1 MVIATDGKLVKSN
14 RGRVVRQSVAS
25 TWGRLKSGV
34 LGRGAISFLFAT
46 AGVNASNFLFHIVV
60 SRALGPDHYGAI
72 GALLTILTLL
82 SVPVGAAQ
90 LAVTQAV
97 IKSESGDSRFSL
109 RRVVLRALLA
119 GFVAMLVLTTMTPV
133 FEDFLHIASPL
144 PIILVD
150 TWIPLATVGAALQ
163 GALIGKY
170 RFREVA
176 FATFM
181 GGGPVRLLVGAT
193 MVWVGLG
200 VGGAIAATIVAQLFT
215 TGSLLFSARTDL
227 RTDQSREAD
236 RVSGRDVT
244 LSIAALGGYTALMG
258 IDTFLA
264 RHYFTPFTS
273 GQYAAGAVAAH
284 IALFVP
290 GAIVTVAF
298 PHLADGSG
306 VSARSRK
313 IFLQTLFITTVLGIV
328 VAGVLTAGSSFL
340 VRLLFGVSYSN
351 AVAVI
356 GPLSFASASLGVL
369 SIFIYYH
376 LARRS
381 LCALISWAGVALA
394 VVLIWILHDSMTA
407 VALVMLFVISATLLI
422 AAFPALRSFAAA
434 AARDAAKEKEFGEF
448 PPSEIDLTI
457 VVPFYNPGSALGRH
471 IKNLIEVLTDSDI
484 SFEILAVSD
493 GSTDHSEDELS
504 MLACDQLTLLRF
516 DENRGKGAVLWDGLT
531 RGRGE
536 YLGFVDG
543 DGDLPAPLVK
553 EFLEVV
559 RSERPDIVYGSKRH
573 PDSRVIYPPLRH
585 AYSWTYQQLNRALFH
600 LPIRDTQT
608 GIKLFRRDVL
618 VSVLPL
624 MVEKRFAFDLEL
636 FVVARRRGFRNFH
649 EMPVVI
655 GERFTS
661 TISPRA
667 VRNMLL
673 DTFAIFYRLR
683 FLRFYD
689 RDVKPIPPGLR
700 SIASHIES
708 LVPRSEKVESRLTE
722 GQEKRLRILILNW
735 RDLAHPK
742 AGGAEVYTHNVAV
755 ELTRLGHVVTLFSAG
770 VDGMPAQ
777 EIVDGLN
784 IIRRGTHLSVYRLA
798 RRYYQREGRG
808 RFDVVIDEINT
819 RPFFAPR
826 WVDDAVVI
834 ALIHQVCREV
844 WYYQMPRL
852 FAFFGRY
859 WFEPKWLRQY
869 REVPTVTVSESSRES
884 LVKYGLKHVTIVP
897 EGYRSIERLPETTRE
912 SKPTIVFV
920 GRLAAN
926 KRPEE
931 AIRAFA
937 MLREN
942 LPTAVLWVI
951 GTGPMEAKLRDGSP
965 DGVEFLGRVTEAE
978 KHERLARAHAIIVTS
993 VREGW
998 GLVVT
1003 EAANLGTPAIA
1014 YDVPGL
1020 RDSVRAS
1027 GGVLVE
1033 PSPEALATELRQR
1046 IPKWMK
1052 SPPDVAVSDVLPWEH
1067 VAIQMIDLAKDSA
1080 NATHS
1085 SKIGAVFL
1093 SAQSEGG

>member
-1 MVIATDGKLVKSN
+1 MVIATDWKLVKSN
-14 RGRVVRQSVAS
+14 RSRGVRQSVAS
-25 TWGRLKSGV
+25 TWDRLKSGV

-60 SRALGPDHYGAI
+60 SRALGPEHYGAI

-97 IKSESGDSRFSL
+97 IKSESDDSTFSL
-109 RRVVLRALLA
+109 RRVVLRALLG
-119 GFVAMLVLTTMTPV
+119 GFIAMLLLTMMTPM
-133 FEDFLHIASPL
+133 FEDFLHITSPL

-181 GGGPVRLLVGAT
+181 GGGPVRLLVGAA

-200 VGGAIAATIVAQLFT
+200 VSGAIAATIVAQLFT

-227 RTDQSREAD
+227 RADHSHATD
-236 RVSGRDVT
+236 RVSGRDMT

-264 RHYFTPFTS
+264 RHYFTSFTS

-313 IFLQTLFITTVLGIV
+313 IFLETLFITTVLGIA
-328 VAGVLTAGSSFL
+328 VAGVLTVLSSFV
-340 VRLLFGVSYSN
+340 VRLLFGASYSN

-356 GPLSFASASLGVL
+356 GPLSFASAALGVL
-369 SIFIYYH
+369 SIFVYYH

-381 LCALISWAGVALA
+381 LCALIPWAGVVLA
-394 VVLIWILHDSMTA
+394 AVLIWILHGSMSS
-407 VALVMLFVISATLLI
+407 VALVMLFVIGATLLI
-422 AAFPALRSFAAA
+422 AAFPALRSFAEA
-434 AARDAAKEKEFGEF
+434 AARDAAKEKEWVDFS
-448 PPSEIDLTI
+448 PSEIDLTL
-457 VVPFYNPGSALGRH
+457 VVPFYNPGTALGRH
-471 IKNLIEVLTDSDI
+471 MKNLIEVLTESDI

-504 MLACDQLTLLRF
+504 MLACDQLKLLRF
-516 DENRGKGAVLWDGLT
+516 DENRGKGAVLWDGLS

-553 EFLEVV
+553 EFLDVV
-559 RSERPDIVYGSKRH
+559 RSERPDVIYGSKRH
-573 PDSRVIYPPLRH
+573 PDSKVIYPPLRR
-585 AYSWTYQQLNRALFH
+585 AYSWTYQQLNGALFH

-618 VSVLPL
+618 ASVLPL

-689 RDVKPIPPGLR
+689 RDVKQIPPGLR

-708 LVPRSEKVESRLTE
+708 AVPRTEKAESQVTN
-722 GQEKRLRILILNW
+722 GQGQRLRILILNW

-755 ELTRLGHVVTLFSAG
+755 ELMRLGHEVTLFSAG
-770 VDGMPAQ
+770 VEGMPAQ
-777 EIVDGLN
+777 EVVDGLN
-784 IIRRGTHLSVYRLA
+784 IIRRGTHLSVYRHA

-808 RFDVVIDEINT
+808 NFDVVIDEINT

-844 WYYQMPRL
+844 WYYQMPRP

-859 WFEPKWLRQY
+859 WFEPRWLRQY
-869 REVPTVTVSESSRES
+869 RAVPTATLSESSRES
-884 LVKYGLKHVTIVP
+884 LIDYGLNYVTIIPV
-897 EGYRSIERLPETTRE
+897 GYRSIESPPAAPRE
-912 SKPTIVFV
+912 MTPTIVIV

-931 AIRAFA
+931 AIRAFE
-937 MLREN
+937 MLREH

-951 GTGPMEAKLRDGSP
+951 GTGPMEAKLRDASP

-1003 EAANLGTPAIA
+1003 EAADLGTPAIA

-1033 PSPEALATELRQR
+1033 PFPEALATELRQQ

-1052 SPPDVAVSDVLPWEH
+1052 SPPDVAASGVITWDK
-1067 VAIQMIDLAKDSA
+1067 VARKVVELASIPTIPA
-1080 NATHS
+1080 ES
-1085 SKIGAVFL
+1085 SEVRRRTR
-1093 SAQSEGG
+1093 SVEVT